1 MNLAEYSIRNTTIT
15 WMVVVLLIIGGI
27 FSFMG
32 LGRLEDPAFTIKE
45 ALVNTA
51 YPGASPLE
59 VEEEVTLVLE
69 NAIQQLPYVEEVIST
84 SSAGLSQIKVEM
96 KSIYRKDDLAQ
107 IWDEMRRKVNDIK
120 ATLPPG
126 AYSPQIIDDFS
137 DVYGVFMSVTGQGY
151 DYEQLAD
158 YADFLKRELVLVP
171 GVSKVNVG
179 GERSEQITIEID
191 RARLVASGFSVAAL
205 QQVLST
211 HNVVADAGNIKVGS
225 EYIRISPVSQ
235 NSQLAAGLGGVLL
248 GEANGE
254 LIHLIDVARIKKEYV
269 DPPTHLYRFNG
280 DAALTVNVSFAAGVN
295 VVDVGHLLTQ
305 RLAELEYARP
315 IGMQVD
321 YIYNQP
327 AQVENSV
334 NDFLISLAQAVAIVV
349 VVLLVSMG
357 IGPGVLMSAV
367 LLLTILGTFIIMRIT
382 GIELHRI
389 SLGALIIALGMLVDN
404 AIVITEG
411 VIIGMQRGLTRLQAV
426 NKIVG
431 NTRWPLLGA
440 TVIAITAF
448 APIGLSP
455 DASGEFTNSLFWVLF
470 ISLLLSWILAITIT
484 PFFCHLIFKDKPT
497 PHTDESHTAES
508 DKHELSSFDP
518 YKGVVYQA
526 YRALLNVSLRFRWTT
541 LLLMLAIL
549 MGSVYG
555 FKYVKQGFFPSTSLP
570 MVQVDYWLPQG
581 SDIRATEADIKQ
593 LEQQIMLLPNI
604 DKVVSTIGRGADRF
618 MLTYSQEWS
627 FASYGQIILQ
637 TDSYED
643 LEPAI
648 SQIKTI
654 LQEEYPQAFT
664 KFTRVSIGP
673 SSKAKI
679 EARLKGSDPDQLREL
694 ASRVTAIFNA
704 EPEAVNVDQDWRART
719 KVLRPVY
726 DEAEGRRLGISET
739 DLNQAIKMHVNG
751 LQVGIYRDGSQLL
764 PIRLQSPESEQQGV
778 DALKNLQLYSP
789 AKRAYVSIGQVV
801 NRFEIAW
808 EDPLIKRRDRKRTLS
823 VMADPDLNTG
833 ITAADLLSKLKDKVE
848 AIPLPAGY
856 ELEWGG
862 EFEAQQKANKAVF
875 TPFPLGILVMF
886 IITVFMFNSMKQ
898 TLAVW
903 LTVPLAII
911 GVTWGLIIMGA
922 PFSFTALLAILSLV
936 GMQIKNGIVLVE
948 EIKRLEEE
956 ESVPWLLA
964 IQDAAVSRVRPVAMA
979 ALTTILGMI
988 PLLSDVFFEPMAV
1001 TIMFGLGF
1009 ATILTLFVVPVLF
1022 ALFYGVS
1029 SLDVSRAEKSTK

>member
-15 WMVVVLLIIGGI
+15 WMVVTLLVIGGI

-51 YPGASPLE
+51 YPGASPME

-107 IWDEMRRKVNDIK
+107 IWDEMRRKVNDIT

-126 AYSPQIIDDFS
+126 ARPPQIIDDFS

-179 GERSEQITIEID
+179 GERHEQITIEID

-211 HNVVADAGNIKVGS
+211 HNAIADAGNIKVGS

-235 NSQLAAGLGGVLL
+235 NSQLTAGLGGILL
-248 GEANGE
+248 GETNGA

-280 DAALTVNVSFAAGVN
+280 DAALTVNISFAAGVN
-295 VVDVGHLLTQ
+295 VVDVGQLLKQ
-305 RLAELEYARP
+305 RMAELEYARP
-315 IGMQVD
+315 VGMQVD

-334 NDFLISLAQAVAIVV
+334 NDFLISLAQAVGIVV

-367 LLLTILGTFIIMRIT
+367 LLLTILGTFIVMRIT

-411 VIIGMQRGLTRLQAV
+411 VIIGMQRGLTRLQAA
-426 NKIVG
+426 NKIVS

-440 TVIAITAF
+440 TIIAITAF

-455 DASGEFTNSLFWVLF
+455 DASGEFTSSLFWVLF
-470 ISLLLSWILAITIT
+470 ISLLLSWVLAITIT
-484 PFFCHLIFKDKPT
+484 PFFCYLVFKDKPMPDPDT
-497 PHTDESHTAES
+497 LA
-508 DKHELSSFDP
+508 SFDP

-526 YRALLNVSLRFRWTT
+526 YRTLLNVSLRFRWTT
-541 LLLMLAIL
+541 LLLMLIIL

-581 SDIRATEADIKQ
+581 TDIRATEADIKQ
-593 LEQQIMLLPNI
+593 LEQRILTLPNI

-637 TDSYED
+637 TNSYED
-643 LEPAI
+643 LEPTIATVK
-648 SQIKTI
+648 SI

-694 ASRVTAIFNA
+694 ASQVTAVFNA

-726 DEAEGRRLGISET
+726 DDAEGRRLGITET

-778 DALKNLQLYSP
+778 DSLQNLQLYSP

-801 NRFEIAW
+801 NSFEIAW

-823 VMADPDLNTG
+823 VMADPDPESG
-833 ITAADLLSKLKDKVE
+833 ITAADLLAKVKDKVE

-886 IITVFMFNSMKQ
+886 VITVLMFNSMKQ

-956 ESVPWLLA
+956 ESAPWLLA

-1029 SLDVSRAEKSTK
+1029 SSGKSGSGTS